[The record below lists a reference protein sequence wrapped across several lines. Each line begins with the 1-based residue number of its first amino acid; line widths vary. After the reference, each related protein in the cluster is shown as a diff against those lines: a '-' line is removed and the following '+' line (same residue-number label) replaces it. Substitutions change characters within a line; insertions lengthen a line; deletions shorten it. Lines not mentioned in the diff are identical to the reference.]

1 MPSAGA
7 RTRGPAAPKV
17 LVSYNLL
24 QLCYDLMERLQQLVY
39 DMLGLIEM
47 KF

>member
-1 MPSAGA
+1 MII
-7 RTRGPAAPKV
+7 
-17 LVSYNLL
+17 SYILL

-39 DMLGLIEM
+39 DVLGLIEM